1 MDDKKTDSQVGEKS
15 DSNIPLK
22 EDKDSVVE
30 NNNKKKYDK
39 LIMSGGGI
47 KGISHLGALYA
58 LQQLQYLNNFEMF
71 SGTSIGGL
79 ISILYVI
86 GYTPAKLYE
95 FIKLFDMSKTRDIGI
110 VNIFKKF
117 GLDSGE
123 KLEKAFKKMIVKTG
137 LKENISL
144 KELFDI
150 KKKKI
155 IITTVCINTEEI
167 CYISHENF
175 PDLPVYLAMRMTSS
189 IPGYYCPVE
198 YKGYLYI
205 DGALIDNYP
214 HKPFK
219 NNLENAI
226 GLLLI
231 DAKTTTEK
239 IEDVETYFMKVFKCM
254 MIGMDYHCKQGFE
267 CNTIDIHVENINVM
281 TFNIND
287 EKIDELFLKGFN
299 AVMSYF
305 NT

>member
-1 MDDKKTDSQVGEKS
+1 MDDKNTD
-15 DSNIPLK
+15 PLMGDNSESK
-22 EDKDSVVE
+22 KLLTENKDHIE
-30 NNNKKKYDK
+30 QKKYTK

-58 LQQLQYLNNFEMF
+58 LQQLHYLDNIEMF

-95 FIKLFDMSKTRDIGI
+95 FIKLFDMSKTRDISI
-110 VNIFKKF
+110 TNIFQKF
-117 GLDSGE
+117 GLDSGA
-123 KLEKAFKKMIVKTG
+123 KLETVFKKMIMKASLT
-137 LKENISL
+137 ENITL
-144 KELFDI
+144 KELFDL

-155 IITTVCINTEEI
+155 IITTVCVNTEEI
-167 CYISHENF
+167 CYISHDNF

-198 YKGYLYI
+198 YKGYIYI

-219 NNLENAI
+219 DNLQDAI

-239 IEDVETYFMKVFKCM
+239 IKDVETCFMKIFKCL
-254 MIGMDYHCKQGFE
+254 MIGMDYRCKQGFE
-267 CNTIDIHVENINVM
+267 YNTIDIHVENINIM

-287 EKIDELFLKGFN
+287 YKIDELFLKGFN
-299 AVMSYF
+299 AVIDF
-305 NT
+305 LKT